1 MIIPTKAVGLDAAEA
16 VKATSS
22 SGFQEKNYRRVIPFA
37 VLFTQTC
44 PAIRPQTQAS
54 VESELSEQ
62 GMPRFCTQIHERAPY
77 RAIFSFGGTLSGLD
91 PKQVRGIDAAIADV
105 RAFSNEV
112 IKQLDEIEARRARV
126 A

>member
-1 MIIPTKAVGLDAAEA
+1 M
-16 VKATSS
+16 
-22 SGFQEKNYRRVIPFA
+22 
-37 VLFTQTC
+37 
-44 PAIRPQTQAS
+44 
-54 VESELSEQ
+54 
-62 GMPRFCTQIHERAPY
+62 
-77 RAIFSFGGTLSGLD
+77 SGLD

>member
-1 MIIPTKAVGLDAAEA
+1 MTRIPIRL
-16 VKATSS
+16 
-22 SGFQEKNYRRVIPFA
+22 RVTLVFAIVMA
-37 VLFTQTC
+37 VLLTALGFFVYSRFET
-44 PAIRPQTQAS
+44 
-54 VESELSEQ
+54 ELSEQ
-62 GMPRFCTQIHERAPY
+62 GIPMFGTQIHERDPY